1 MIKLQNQNLNVSIV
15 VVEQNGDAPF
25 NRGKLFNIGQYF
37 CYFITRIS
45 SY

>member
-1 MIKLQNQNLNVSIV
+1 

-45 SY
+45 SYIIFNHTSTVW